1 MAFTLGQWCKAHNHP
16 FIMGL
21 GGQASNQPPTIAYHF
36 EMADQAVTMT
46 PVAQVPTGIAWA
58 RAIIRQKGW
67 GSGSGT
73 VGPIYELQ
81 VAYDSGF
88 TSQVRDLDHR
98 TALRTGTDQTL
109 TLTGPVPDAQ
119 SYTFVRIAVTLSGT
133 DAVTYDAV
141 IDLVPGF

>member
-21 GGQASNQPPTIAYHF
+21 GGQASNQPPTLAYHF

-46 PVAQVPTGIAWA
+46 PVGQAPTGIAWA

-98 TALRTGTDQTL
+98 TALRNGNDQTL
-109 TLTGPVPDAQ
+109 TLVGPVPDAQ
-119 SYTFVRIAVTLSGT
+119 SYTFVRIAVTL
-133 DAVTYDAV
+133 
-141 IDLVPGF
+141 

>member
-1 MAFTLGQWCKAHNHP
+1 MAFSLGQWCKAHNHP
-16 FIMGL
+16 FVMAL
-21 GGQASNQPPTIAYHF
+21 GGQASNQPPTLAYHF
-36 EMADQAVTMT
+36 ELADQAVTTT
-46 PVAQVPTGIAWA
+46 PVGQAPTGIAWA
-58 RAIIRQKGW
+58 RAVIRQKGW

-88 TSQVRDLDHR
+88 TSQLRDLDHR
-98 TALRTGTDQTL
+98 TALRNGNDQTL

-133 DAVTYDAV
+133 DAVTFDAI
-141 IDLVPGF
+141 IDMVPGI